1 VLAVDADSN
10 ANLNEL
16 LGGVRERARDQVA
29 ALKGVSKQEFLDL
42 RVQEALVEQTGYD
55 LLVMGRPEGQGCYC
69 YANNVLREVLQKL
82 TVNYKHI
89 VLDSEAGLEHISRR
103 TLLKLDALLI
113 VSDCSVR
120 GVRTAGRVSAL
131 ADEVALPARRR
142 GLILNRIP
150 DAAMPDGVRAEA
162 EKTGLALLAAIPLDA
177 SVAAMDGGGASISAI
192 PAGAPV
198 RRAVDSLMRE
208 RLLTNEERVRM
219 STNQVF
225 RDPATNEMVQI
236 AIDGKHST
244 VWDRYKSQHP
254 QCKFALDG
262 VCCRLCHMGPCRITP
277 KAKLGICGADADT
290 ITARNL
296 LREIAAGTAA
306 HSDHG
311 PMLVRTLK
319 HVSTGKGGE
328 YKISDPIRPREAAR
342 FYELP
347 TAGLDDLAI
356 AGALADFFMQQF
368 AWSEEPNATLTL
380 APEKRQALWKKLG
393 IEPHGVDSA
402 VVELMHR
409 THMGVDHDY
418 RHLILGGLQC
428 SLADG
433 WVGSA
438 IATTVS
444 DILFGTPKPVRSKVN
459 LGVLSAD
466 QVNII
471 VHGHE
476 PTLSEMLALASQDP
490 ELLAYAKSKGAA
502 GINIAGICCTANEV
516 LMRHG
521 LPIAGNFLQQ
531 ELAILTGA
539 VELMIIDV
547 QCVMPSLSQVVKCFH
562 TKLVSTSEIAETT
575 NAEQITF
582 EVAHGYA
589 HAARLIRNAIDNFER
604 RDPLRVHI
612 PKESMELVAGFSN
625 ETIFHMLGGR
635 FRSTFRPLNDA
646 IIDGR
651 IRGVVGI
658 VGCSNPKVMSD
669 SAHVRLAEEL
679 IKRNV
684 LVLETGC
691 AAIACA
697 KAGLLVPEAA
707 IAKAGDTLREVCEAV
722 GIPPV
727 LHMGSCVDNSRILM
741 AATNVLLEG
750 GLGEDLSD
758 LPVAGA
764 APEWMSEKAVA
775 IGHYFVASG
784 MYVVLG
790 HPLYVE
796 GSENVT
802 RLLCEEMEGITGGRF
817 EWEPDPVLAADKLLS
832 HIEKKRDA
840 LRINVKKE
848 RKLFDMKE
856 RRELV

>member
-1 VLAVDADSN
+1 
-10 ANLNEL
+10 
-16 LGGVRERARDQVA
+16 
-29 ALKGVSKQEFLDL
+29 
-42 RVQEALVEQTGYD
+42 
-55 LLVMGRPEGQGCYC
+55 
-69 YANNVLREVLQKL
+69 
-82 TVNYKHI
+82 
-89 VLDSEAGLEHISRR
+89 
-103 TLLKLDALLI
+103 
-113 VSDCSVR
+113 
-120 GVRTAGRVSAL
+120 
-131 ADEVALPARRR
+131 
-142 GLILNRIP
+142 
-150 DAAMPDGVRAEA
+150 
-162 EKTGLALLAAIPLDA
+162 
-177 SVAAMDGGGASISAI
+177 
-192 PAGAPV
+192 
-198 RRAVDSLMRE
+198 
-208 RLLTNEERVRM
+208 M
-219 STNQVF
+219 STSTPRPPVS
-225 RDPATNEMVQI
+225 RDPAINEMVQI
-236 AIDGKHST
+236 AADAAVPT
-244 VWDRYKSQHP
+244 VWDRYKAQHP
-254 QCKFALDG
+254 QCKFGTDG

-277 KAKLGICGADADT
+277 RAKLGICGADADT
-290 ITARNL
+290 IAARNL

-311 PMLVRTLK
+311 RTLVRTLK
-319 HVSTGKGGE
+319 LVARGEGGK
-328 YKISDPIRPREAAR
+328 YRIADSFRLREAAGL
-342 FYELP
+342 FGID
-347 TAGLDDLAI
+347 TADRDDLAI
-356 AGALADFFMQQF
+356 AGELADFFMAQF
-368 AWSEEPNATLTL
+368 AWSEEANATLKL
-380 APEKRQALWKKLG
+380 APAKRQDLWKKLG
-393 IEPHGVDSA
+393 IEPRGVDSS
-402 VVELMHR
+402 VVEILHR

-418 RHLILGGLQC
+418 RHLVMGGLKC

-438 IATTVS
+438 IATVVS

-459 LGVLSAD
+459 LGVLAAD

-476 PTLSEMLALASQDP
+476 PTLSEMLAVAAHDE
-490 ELLAYAKSKGAA
+490 ELVAYARSKGAA

-539 VELMIIDV
+539 VEMMIIDV
-547 QCVMPSLSQVVKCFH
+547 QCVMPSLAQVARCFH
-562 TKLVSTSEIAETT
+562 TKLVSTSEIAASVD
-575 NAEQITF
+575 AEQITF
-582 EVAHGYA
+582 DVAEGYA
-589 HAARLIRNAIDNFER
+589 HAVRLIRAAIDNFAHR
-604 RDPLRVHI
+604 NPDRVNI
-612 PKESMELVAGFSN
+612 PQHAMELVAGFSN

-651 IRGVVGI
+651 IRGVCGI
-658 VGCSNPKVMSD
+658 IGCSNPKVMAD
-669 SAHVRLAEEL
+669 DGHVRLAEEL

-707 IAKAGDTLREVCEAV
+707 IEKAGATLREVCEAV
-722 GIPPV
+722 GIPPI
-727 LHMGSCVDNSRILM
+727 LHMGSCVDNSRILL

-784 MYVVLG
+784 IYVVLG
-790 HPLYVE
+790 HPLYVG

-802 RLLCEEMEGITGGRF
+802 KLLCEEMEGITGGRF
-817 EWEPDPVLAADKLLS
+817 EWEPDPVLAADKILA

-856 RRELV
+856 RRELQ